1 VSAAPLV
8 TATDLDVGRS
18 APLIRGV
25 ELALVPGECW
35 FLLGRNGSG
44 KSTLIATLLGL
55 LPPLRGGFSMAD
67 AVSNRSGLGFVPQET
82 GVGHSL
88 PITAAE
94 YVWMGLGETRRA
106 QASARVQAALASMG
120 VADLAHRDV
129 SSLSFGQR
137 RRVMVARA
145 LVRMPVLL
153 VLDEPAASLDP
164 DGSHRLAADLESL
177 RRERGL
183 CILHASHDLGLA
195 RAFATH
201 IALVHDGVLTTQ
213 PAAAAFAGT
222 LLRETLGGGR

>member
-1 VSAAPLV
+1 MSAAPLV
-8 TATDLDVGRS
+8 VATGLEVGRS
-18 APLIRGV
+18 SPLIRGV
-25 ELALVPGECW
+25 ELALYPGECW

-55 LPPLRGGFSMAD
+55 LPPLRGSFSMAQ
-67 AVSNRSGLGFVPQET
+67 AVGNRSGLGFVPQES

-94 YVWMGLGETRRA
+94 YVWLGLGGTQHG
-106 QASARVQAALASMG
+106 QAAATVQAALAGMG

-129 SSLSFGQR
+129 RSLSLGQR

-145 LVRMPVLL
+145 LARMPVLL

-164 DGSHRLAADLESL
+164 EGSHRLAADLEAL
-177 RRERGL
+177 RHERDL
-183 CILHASHDLGLA
+183 CILHASHDLALA

-201 IALVHDGVLTTQ
+201 IALVHDGVLIAQ
-213 PAAAAFAGT
+213 PAPAAFAGT
-222 LLRETLGGGR
+222 LLRETLGGGG